1 MRTVEEIKSFMKD
14 NGITYQQL
22 SDISSI
28 PLNTLKNIFRK
39 KTLHPRID
47 TMQAIERAL
56 GLDAPAPEVSKET
69 QQLFTLL
76 NELTEDE
83 LVELSS
89 FVDFIISKRK

>member
-1 MRTVEEIKSFMKD
+1 MISVEELIEAKKAQKITLDEISARS
-14 NGITYQQL
+14 GIAKRTIE
-22 SDISSI
+22 D
-28 PLNTLKNIFRK
+28 IFRGATK
-39 KTLHPRID
+39 HPRVD

>member
-1 MRTVEEIKSFMKD
+1 MDRINRIKQRKKELGLTFEELARLSGIPLRTLENIYH
-14 NGITYQQL
+14 GIT
-22 SDISSI
+22 
-28 PLNTLKNIFRK
+28 K
-39 KTLHPRID
+39 HPRVD

-56 GLDAPAPEVSKET
+56 GLDAPAPEASKEA